1 MGRIRISEKGG
12 REGPSKDPTAPQ
24 SEHDAFIFESVFDQ
38 VSKPLEEK
46 SDWFIKGAPRA
57 CMCEEGG
64 SANRGKLVMT
74 NIPSACAA
82 GRL

>member
-1 MGRIRISEKGG
+1 VGRIRISEKGG

-38 VSKPLEEK
+38 VSKRLEEK
-46 SDWFIKGAPRA
+46 SDWIIKGAPRA

-64 SANRGKLVMT
+64 RQALTKAPHHRSSTLDFH
-74 NIPSACAA
+74 PP
-82 GRL
+82 